1 MSKTFKV
8 MTGDIVYLPWC
19 KLVNMQG
26 DLKSLDDENLRKL
39 KGRILTK
46 GFKAPFKV
54 WFQTHTD
61 KGRKLPDPKCT
72 FKIVDGVQRTKA
84 LSSLVDDGIHVPDEL
99 PCVPVYAATLEEA
112 LDDLVGFASVYGYT
126 SKQQAKD
133 FILEYPDL
141 DWLNI
146 PETVDLPG
154 VDMSLL
160 VQEIRRPDKIDEDEI
175 PEVTKAIT
183 KKGDLWILGEH
194 RVLCGDAT
202 KKEDVERLMDG
213 EKADMVFTD
222 PPYNVDYGA
231 SKNPRHKIPNLVN
244 DKQTSSQ
251 WVDFNNKL
259 ADIFKSYCLGD
270 FYMWGAPGYEGMKA
284 RCIMIEGGLHWSA
297 TIVWKKQQLVLSPAK
312 FQRMYEPCLYG
323 WFNKSSFVGN
333 RKNTEVWEIDRP
345 LNSKLHPTMKP
356 VELCAKGI
364 TLSSNEDNVVMD
376 VFLGSGSTLIACEK
390 TNRKCYGMEIDPH
403 YCDVIV
409 KRWEEY
415 TGKKAT
421 RK

>member
-160 VQEIRRPDKIDEDEI
+160 VQEMRRPDKVDEDEI

-183 KKGDLWILGEH
+183 KTGDLWILGEH

-202 KKEDVERLMDG
+202 KKEDVEVLMDG
-213 EKADMVFTD
+213 K
-222 PPYNVDYGA
+222 YGA
-231 SKNPRHKIPNLVN
+231 LSAQYKQKHEPAYYCYKVN
-244 DKQTSSQ
+244 
-251 WVDFNNKL
+251 
-259 ADIFKSYCLGD
+259 
-270 FYMWGAPGYEGMKA
+270 
-284 RCIMIEGGLHWSA
+284 
-297 TIVWKKQQLVLSPAK
+297 IVTDL
-312 FQRMYEPCLYG
+312 
-323 WFNKSSFVGN
+323 
-333 RKNTEVWEIDRP
+333 
-345 LNSKLHPTMKP
+345 
-356 VELCAKGI
+356 
-364 TLSSNEDNVVMD
+364 
-376 VFLGSGSTLIACEK
+376 FLGSGSTLIACEK
-390 TNRKCYGMEIDPH
+390 TGRKCYGIEIDPH